1 MSNWGGIL
9 AGAAA
14 GGGEAVQS
22 MARGNIE
29 DERKLSMAEQ
39 LSRIEEERQQRI
51 AETAEARRREGRQAD
66 FEQNQTNAPAA
77 LQTEIDRTRGVG
89 AAEADL
95 KREGLLANN
104 DPATLKAMKNVAN
117 ASRPDAQYSPE
128 TYVDAE
134 VKKMAL
140 GMEKKRQGLLKERED
155 IVNGNMKGDE
165 RERESALKKVDA
177 NLAALEYA
185 RFGKKV
191 DETSTVQRETESY
204 VRDPN
209 DPTVV
214 LSKTTEKTS
223 DKRRAPPME
232 HNAVTATKGGIDMGA
247 ANKIRAA
254 VQAGTMTR
262 EQAKQELVKLGFTG

>member
-95 KREGLLANN
+95 KRESLLANN

-128 TYVDAE
+128 TYVDADI
-134 VKKMAL
+134 KKMAL
-140 GMEKKRQGLLKERED
+140 GMEKKRQELLTDREN
-155 IVNGNMKGDE
+155 IVDGNMRGVV
-165 RERESALKKVDA
+165 RERALKRADA

-185 RFGKKV
+185 RVGKKV
-191 DETSTVQRETESY
+191 DETSTVQRETENY

-262 EQAKQELVKLGFTG
+262 EQAKQELVKLGFAG